1 MQVISKYSRNGFL
14 FRAAMKG
21 ATGLLS
27 LVASVACFAIPA
39 GAQQVSIW
47 SASAVPATVNSAD
60 SNAVEVGVK
69 FRSDM
74 AGTITGIRFYKGS
87 QNTGTHVGHLWAAS
101 GQLLGT
107 ATFSNETASG
117 WQQAN
122 FSSPIAIQ
130 ANTTYVASYY
140 APRGNY
146 SSNSYFFS
154 SSALNTPPLHAL
166 QDNADGP
173 NGVYVYGQS
182 GFPTQSW
189 HATNY
194 WVDVVFSGTAAAPS
208 AGGSTGST
216 GTSSIWGANAVPGNV
231 SDADGSA
238 VEVGVKFRSD
248 VAGVVTGIRFYKSSQ
263 NTGTHVGH
271 LWNSNGNLLGTVTFS
286 GETSSGWQQATFP
299 TPVSIQAN
307 TTYVASYYAPRGH
320 YADDEYAFNSAV
332 NNGSL
337 HALQDGA
344 SGPNG
349 LYAYGT
355 RFPNQGWHASNYWVD
370 VMFKESSSGGG
381 SGSGGGTN
389 PPPAT
394 TYTISGKVSGSA
406 ATLTL
411 SGAGAGTTQ
420 TDSSGNYSFSGLAN
434 GSYVVAPS
442 QSGYSFSPST
452 ASVTV
457 NGGNVTGVNFTGST
471 TAPAQ
476 HSVTLHWTAS
486 TSPNITGYKI
496 YRATAQGGPYA
507 SLTSVT
513 GTSYVDNAVGAGQ
526 TYYYVTTA
534 VDSNN
539 AESGY
544 SNEATAVVPTQ

>member
-1 MQVISKYSRNGFL
+1 
-14 FRAAMKG
+14 MKG

-27 LVASVACFAIPA
+27 LMASVACFAIPA

-69 FRSDM
+69 FRSDT

-87 QNTGTHVGHLWAAS
+87 QNTGMHVGHLWTAS

-146 SSNSYFFS
+146 SSTSNFFS
-154 SSALNTPPLHAL
+154 SSAVNTPPLHAL

-182 GFPTQSW
+182 GFPNQSW

-194 WVDVVFSGTAAAPS
+194 WVDVVFSAAAAPS
-208 AGGSTGST
+208 AGGTTGSA

-231 SDADGSA
+231 SEDDSSA
-238 VEVGVKFRSD
+238 VEVGLKFRSD
-248 VAGVVTGIRFYKSSQ
+248 VVGTVTGIRFYKSSQ

-271 LWNSNGNLLGTVTFS
+271 LWSSNGNQLGTVTFS
-286 GETSSGWQQATFP
+286 GESSSGWQQANFS

-307 TTYVASYYAPRGH
+307 TTYVVSYYAPRGH
-320 YADDEYAFNSAV
+320 YADDEYAFNSAI

-344 SGPNG
+344 AGPNG
-349 LYAYGT
+349 VYTYGT
-355 RFPNQGWHASNYWVD
+355 GFPNQSWHASNYWVD
-370 VMFKESSSGGG
+370 VMFKASSSGGG

-411 SGAGAGTTQ
+411 SGGAGATTK
-420 TDSSGNYSFSGLAN
+420 TDSSGDYSFSGLAN

-442 QSGYSFSPST
+442 QSGYSFSPTT

-457 NGGNVTGVNFTGST
+457 NGGNVTGVNFTGNIVL
-471 TAPAQ
+471 PAK
-476 HSVTLHWTAS
+476 HTVTLSWTAS
-486 TSPNITGYKI
+486 TSSSIIGYKI
-496 YRATAQGGPYA
+496 YRATVSGGPYA
-507 SLTSVT
+507 SLASVT
-513 GTSYVDNAVGAGQ
+513 GTSYVDSAVSAGG

-534 VDSNN
+534 VDSSN

-544 SNEATAVVPTQ
+544 SNEATAVVPTP